1 METNKLIEKIVENR
15 KDAAEFLKDN
25 SLLHICENINK
36 VLSEKGR
43 PKPPFLKNFLRILF
57 LYLTQRYNVVGIR

>member
-25 SLLHICENINK
+25 RLLHICENINK
-36 VLSEKGR
+36 DVECEKFQNR
-43 PKPPFLKNFLRILF
+43 INFL
-57 LYLTQRYNVVGIR
+57 YNKKIIARCKMKLK